1 MRFLFQISFFMFS
14 VETDHSNRVL
24 KISWSDIVTVD
35 EMRDCA
41 DQLRPLIAGMRP
53 GFRLL
58 GDLTGLVSMDPAGIS
73 YIAAIMD
80 LLAAKE
86 VGFIVR
92 VIPDPRKNIGLN
104 ILSYF
109 HYGPQVRVETY
120 ERLEDALQRLS
131 LRE

>member
-1 MRFLFQISFFMFS
+1 MFS
-14 VETDHSNRVL
+14 VEADDSDRLL

-35 EMRDCA
+35 EIRECA
-41 DQLRPLIAGMRP
+41 DQLRPLIADMRP

-58 GDLTGLVSMDPAGIS
+58 GDLTGLVSMDPAGAS

-80 LLAAKE
+80 LLAAKQ

-92 VIPDPRKNIGLN
+92 VIPDPRKDIGLN

-109 HYGPQVRVETY
+109 HYGPEVQVETY
-120 ERLEDALQRLS
+120 EHLADALQRLS
-131 LRE
+131 LDE